1 MSNNIITITASE
13 LDQKVKQKQSFILNV
28 IATWCSDCTEQGG
41 NMQIFVKAMAAAEL
55 EVFNLIAQKEKR
67 VFIDSQYETLINKLG
82 GHGFPRTI
90 LIKDGAM
97 MSADNVEVISEQAL
111 ATLAIKFKSLISTH

>member
-13 LDQKVKQKQSFILNV
+13 LDEKIKQKQSFILNV
-28 IATWCSDCTEQGG
+28 TATWCSDCTDQGI
-41 NMQIFVKAMAAAEL
+41 NLQTFANTMATAEFA
-55 EVFNLIAQKEKR
+55 VFNLTAQKEKR

-90 LIKDGAM
+90 LIKGGVIL
-97 MSADNVEVISEQAL
+97 SADNVEVISELAL
-111 ATLAIKFKSLISTH
+111 IRLALKFKSLISTH